1 MKKAGTIKYNPEYST
16 MNAAEQ
22 NLTKTNRKVTR
33 NLKYVANHARVQL
46 PSAGTGLSSPSA
58 AGEEGSGETRT
69 NVFVLAPGEACG
81 TGQPHTNRRVVA
93 VWSARRV
100 HAPEVAGSNPAPA
113 SREASITI
121 KNWSIKPKSPLV
133 SRVDGKEAGR
143 WGGSVTRNT
152 GYTRMGVQ
160 IPPASIHL
168 ASG

>member
-1 MKKAGTIKYNPEYST
+1 

-58 AGEEGSGETRT
+58 AREEGSGETRT

-81 TGQPHTNRRVVA
+81 TGHSSMDRERLVLAPGINKPQGGR
-93 VWSARRV
+93 SLEARRV

-113 SREASITI
+113 I
-121 KNWSIKPKSPLV
+121 L
-133 SRVDGKEAGR
+133 
-143 WGGSVTRNT
+143 
-152 GYTRMGVQ
+152 
-160 IPPASIHL
+160 L
-168 ASG
+168 AL